1 MELRD
6 THATIGKMPL
16 WCANKVMKIMV
27 KTCLYEDNC
36 FKSVVTITSLC

>member
-16 WCANKVMKIMV
+16 LFVKKVK
-27 KTCLYEDNC
+27 LL
-36 FKSVVTITSLC
+36 LCKLNVYL

>member
-16 WCANKVMKIMV
+16 LLVKVSSV
-27 KTCLYEDNC
+27 NFRPCLHFTLMY
-36 FKSVVTITSLC
+36 FLL